1 MTGGVVRTRMAVVVG
16 CSVLA
21 LAACSPAD
29 PEPAAVEPPAPPVEA
44 PLPPPAEDVPESA
57 PPPAGGP
64 AAGDC
69 GDEVVAAVDEVIAGQ
84 LAALA
89 DDDHERA
96 LGFASEE
103 FRDSFDA
110 AAFEALI
117 DGSYPIVAD
126 AVEHRTG
133 PCRQAESGA
142 VEVEVAITAS
152 DGAEGVYIYL
162 LLDEGGWAIAGAL
175 EVEAREPDVTDV

>member
-1 MTGGVVRTRMAVVVG
+1 VRTRTFVVVG

-21 LAACSPAD
+21 LTACSPAE

-44 PLPPPAEDVPESA
+44 PLPPPAEDVPTPA
-57 PPPAGGP
+57 PPPTDAP

-89 DDDHERA
+89 EDDHERA

-103 FRDSFDA
+103 FQSSFDA
-110 AAFEALI
+110 ERFAALI
-117 DGSYPIVAD
+117 DSSYPIVAD

-133 PCRQAESGA
+133 RCRQPEPEA
-142 VEVEVAITAS
+142 VEVEVAVTAR
-152 DGAEGVYIYL
+152 DGAEGLFIYVL
-162 LLDEGGWAIAGAL
+162 IDEDGWAIAGAL
-175 EVEAREPDVTDV
+175 EVETTGPDVTDV